1 MNVLEC
7 ESAARLAASRRRIAA
22 LEGRIGK
29 AASPELF
36 ALGHGGMDSCLG
48 GGLARGRLHEIFAK
62 EIEDAA
68 SASGYALMLAQRASP
83 CAPVLW
89 VRQETAAH
97 KGGMGFG
104 SGLVDLGR
112 EPNRTD
118 AWWGQR
124 VDVS

>member
-1 MNVLEC
+1 MRISDWSSDVCSSDL
-7 ESAARLAASRRRIAA
+7 SAARLAASRRRIAA

-68 SASGYALMLAQRASP
+68 SASGYALMLAQRDRKSTR
-83 CAPVLW
+83 LNSS
-89 VRQETAAH
+89 H
-97 KGGMGFG
+97 
-104 SGLVDLGR
+104 
-112 EPNRTD
+112 
-118 AWWGQR
+118 
-124 VDVS
+124 